1 MTRRSKIWL
10 GAALLF
16 AVVNLGGAIF
26 AVMQKELPHAGL
38 HAGLMLLG
46 AYAALLLW
54 NRPDNGAPAT
64 PSDLSDR
71 LSDLERSVDAVAIE
85 VERVGEGQR
94 FMTRRFAERDE
105 PRAADD
111 KAGAPVERK
120 APDDPARGD

>member
-1 MTRRSKIWL
+1 MTRRSRIWF
-10 GAALLF
+10 GAASLF

-26 AVMQKELPHAGL
+26 AAMQKELPHAGL

-46 AYAALLLW
+46 AYAAFLLW
-54 NRPDNGAPAT
+54 NRPDNAPAT
-64 PSDLSDR
+64 PSDVSDR

-105 PRAADD
+105 PRAADE